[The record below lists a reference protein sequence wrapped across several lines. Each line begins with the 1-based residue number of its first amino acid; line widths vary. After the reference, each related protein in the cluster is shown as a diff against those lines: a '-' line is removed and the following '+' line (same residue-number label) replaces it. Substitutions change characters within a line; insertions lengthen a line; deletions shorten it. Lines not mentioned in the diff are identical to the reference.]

1 MCCSSQCFLQSIGT
15 NQWCRTVER
24 ILFLYILWNVNPSVL
39 GIKLLLRALLIKDV
53 RQVVCTERLVSLWVQ
68 RWQRLI
74 RHICLNVVPLSRDI
88 LLLENKLFLS
98 HVYVF
103 IKLLILAT
111 KVQIKNEIQKYPPCF
126 LTNLMFFESKIE
138 VIISMQGL
146 FYV

>member
-1 MCCSSQCFLQSIGT
+1 MCCSTQSFLQSVGT
-15 NQWCRTVER
+15 NQWSRTVER

-39 GIKLLLRALLIKDV
+39 SIKLLLRALLVKDV

-68 RWQRLI
+68 RWHRLI

-111 KVQIKNEIQKYPPCF
+111 KVQIKNEIQKYS
-126 LTNLMFFESKIE
+126 LFF
-138 VIISMQGL
+138 
-146 FYV
+146 

>member
-1 MCCSSQCFLQSIGT
+1 MCCSTQCFFQSIGT

-39 GIKLLLRALLIKDV
+39 SIKLLLRALLIKDV

-68 RWQRLI
+68 RWHRLI

-103 IKLLILAT
+103 I
-111 KVQIKNEIQKYPPCF
+111 
-126 LTNLMFFESKIE
+126 
-138 VIISMQGL
+138 
-146 FYV
+146 